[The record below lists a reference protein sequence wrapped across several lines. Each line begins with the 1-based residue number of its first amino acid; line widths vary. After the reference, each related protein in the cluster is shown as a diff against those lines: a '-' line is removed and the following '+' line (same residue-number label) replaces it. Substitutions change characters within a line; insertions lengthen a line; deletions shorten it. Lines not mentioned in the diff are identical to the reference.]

1 MHDVRFGSKADVARS
16 QADVR
21 FTTKSGHPGGAKL
34 ARRATA
40 DLPCPTR
47 LIVPS
52 LGPPRFQT
60 ISSAAREQIFG
71 RGYAGF
77 HRTGK

>member
-1 MHDVRFGSKADVARS
+1 MHDVRFGSKADIARC

-21 FTTKSGHPGGAKL
+21 FAPKSGHPGGAKL
-34 ARRATA
+34 ARGNTT

-47 LIVPS
+47 LIVLS
-52 LGPPRFQT
+52 LGHRFQT
-60 ISSAAREQIFG
+60 ISSAVREQIFG